1 MISGWRGHFLYWPKW
16 MCAAELG
23 LLRPLLSHPLPP
35 PPPPPRRVE
44 CLLRSDTP
52 LTTGHD
58 FWSSSIGKI
67 RTEILSTLQYKVSLE
82 NVWHLDFS
90 FKNNN
95 TYRKA
100 ESNNP
105 TKFTFFCR
113 SANVR
118 FVVYLS
124 FFFSGFLFQKIKAMK
139 EKMIYNIRCEGK
151 VK

>member
-1 MISGWRGHFLYWPKW
+1 MISGWRGHFLYWPNW

-35 PPPPPRRVE
+35 PPRPVE
-44 CLLRSDTP
+44 CLLRPDP
-52 LTTGHD
+52 LLTTGHD

-67 RTEILSTLQYKVSLE
+67 RTEILSTLQYKVPLE

-90 FKNNN
+90 FKNI
-95 TYRKA
+95 TLTEKLRA
-100 ESNNP
+100 TIQQSLH
-105 TKFTFFCR
+105 FICR

-124 FFFSGFLFQKIKAMK
+124 FFFLVFFFRK
-139 EKMIYNIRCEGK
+139 
-151 VK
+151 

>member
-35 PPPPPRRVE
+35 RPVE
-44 CLLRSDTP
+44 CLLRPDPP
-52 LTTGHD
+52 LTMGHD

-67 RTEILSTLQYKVSLE
+67 RTEILSTLQYKVPLE

-90 FKNNN
+90 FKNI
-95 TYRKA
+95 TLTEKLRA
-100 ESNNP
+100 TIQQSLH
-105 TKFTFFCR
+105 FFCR

>member
-1 MISGWRGHFLYWPKW
+1 MISGWRGHFLYWPNW

-35 PPPPPRRVE
+35 RPVE
-44 CLLRSDTP
+44 CLLRPDPP

-67 RTEILSTLQYKVSLE
+67 RTEILSTLQYKVPLE

-90 FKNNN
+90 FKNI
-95 TYRKA
+95 TLTEKLRA
-100 ESNNP
+100 TIQQSLH
-105 TKFTFFCR
+105 FFCR

-124 FFFSGFLFQKIKAMK
+124 FFFLVFFFRK
-139 EKMIYNIRCEGK
+139 
-151 VK
+151 